1 MLIPEVTIRIIR
13 TSREM
18 EILSILNRQNNSLSD
33 ILLVDKKDG
42 FELIVWLT
50 VNDEEREKLADLTVY
65 LTGYLYKQLLKS
77 LKILKKIMPNG
88 IEGAQFS
95 NIHQMLDEE
104 KENIVFKDKLEDCFK
119 WIRED
124 NLLAEMANV
133 KKDDKTH
140 TKKKI

>member
-1 MLIPEVTIRIIR
+1 M
-13 TSREM
+13 
-18 EILSILNRQNNSLSD
+18 
-33 ILLVDKKDG
+33 LVDKKDG

-65 LTGYLYKQLLKS
+65 FTGYLYKQLLKS

-140 TKKKI
+140 TKKKIKKK